1 MPMKTSSMKLRSNV
15 LAPST
20 DARIEFLQYE
30 QPPLESGVYT
40 VTVSQT
46 VKVDGQAR
54 PVPARTLT
62 FAVLGERFGPLAPE
76 LVAAVFPPDGSVGE
90 HSNVLPHISLR
101 RSTLPW
107 ERLPGQKDENLS
119 WLALLLFRDSDF
131 AGHKER
137 SALLKTQSLT
147 LGQLKSPPAG
157 AGRFPS
163 IDLEP
168 GQSPEDLVTVLDVR
182 RDLLE
187 AVLPKAAE
195 LALLAHA
202 RQRQTAGG
210 EPEGDAQ
217 STVLCNRLPEVGAD
231 STVHLVSLEG
241 RYKDGAFDF
250 QGAGAT
256 DFIRLVSLTSWSF
269 HSVDP
274 AQGFSALLQRL
285 DREPGSL
292 RVPATG
298 TSAAQAWLAQGH
310 VPVPHALREGD
321 KTVSFYRGP
330 LIPGAPPDAPTLP
343 ARSADELLRY
353 DPTTGLLDVSYAS
366 AWELGRLLTLA
377 NTRVALEVYN
387 WKRKL
392 AQEGNAQS
400 QRSVRGLPA
409 RRRRLAARALDA
421 GMPEAAQAWFDGLEV
436 LRGLPFNYLI
446 PDERLLP
453 AESLRFFQLDPV
465 WVECLKD
472 GAMSVGRVTDTDFRE
487 DLGLRSR
494 LATRS
499 AGGVRTGFVM
509 RSSVVSGWPDLL
521 VEAYNERVTDEAFLP
536 TDKQTL
542 APVRIEK
549 LSKDVLL
556 GLFEGELQ
564 TLDVHQKPEAMHF
577 GLDAQQG
584 GGSASYSKNLR
595 NLDSGAGDEDL
606 IIGAVPWRD
615 AERGLVDVVGLA
627 EAMRGKLSQKSFS
640 AAPFALQMIEG
651 VQKVRF
657 VAKG

>member
-1 MPMKTSSMKLRSNV
+1 MKTSNLDLRSN
-15 LAPST
+15 LRSPSL
-20 DARIEFLQYE
+20 DAKIEFLQYE
-30 QPPLESGVYT
+30 QPSLESGVYE

-46 VKVDGQAR
+46 VKVDGQSRAT
-54 PVPARTLT
+54 PSRTLT

-76 LVAAVFPPDGSVGE
+76 DIAAVFPPDSSVGE

-107 ERLPGQKDENLS
+107 ERLPGTQDENLS
-119 WLALLLFRDSDF
+119 WLALLLFRESDF
-131 AGHKER
+131 AEQADR
-137 SALLKTQSLT
+137 SALLKSQSVT
-147 LGQLKSPPAG
+147 LGQLRSPPAD

-163 IDLEP
+163 FELEP
-168 GQSPEDLVTVLDVR
+168 GQSTEDIVTVIDVR

-187 AVLPKAAE
+187 PLLPTSEE

-202 RQRQTAGG
+202 RQRKTAEG
-210 EPEGDAQ
+210 EPESDAQ

-250 QGAGAT
+250 QGAGAS

-274 AQGFSALLQRL
+274 AQGFSALLERL
-285 DREPGSL
+285 NREPGSL
-292 RVPATG
+292 HAPAPDTA
-298 TSAAQAWLAQGH
+298 TSEAQAWFDQGH
-310 VPVPHALREGD
+310 MPVPHTLREGD

-330 LIPGAPPDAPTLP
+330 LIPGAPPDAATLP

-353 DPTTGLLDVSYAS
+353 DPATGLLDVSYAS
-366 AWELGRLLTLA
+366 AWEMGRLLTLA
-377 NTRVALEVYN
+377 NTRVALELYN
-387 WKRKL
+387 WKRRS
-392 AQEGNAQS
+392 AQEQNTRS
-400 QRSVRGLPA
+400 QRTVKGLPA
-409 RRRRLAARALDA
+409 RRRLLEARALDE
-421 GMPEAAQAWFDGLEV
+421 GMPDAAAAWFNSLSV
-436 LRGLPFNYLI
+436 LSGLPFNYLI

-453 AESLRFFQLDPV
+453 TEALRFFWLDSV
-465 WVECLKD
+465 WVDCLLD
-472 GAMSVGRVTDTDFRE
+472 GALSVGRVTEADQTRDRA
-487 DLGLRSR
+487 LRSR

-499 AGGVRTGFVM
+499 GGRVVTGFVM

-521 VEAYNERVTDEAFLP
+521 VEAYSERVEDESFIP
-536 TDKQTL
+536 SQCQTL
-542 APVRIEK
+542 TPLRIEK
-549 LSKDVLL
+549 LSNDVLI
-556 GLFEGELQ
+556 GLFEGELK

-584 GGSASYSKNLR
+584 DSSTYSKNLR
-595 NLDSGAGDEDL
+595 NPDSGAGSEEL
-606 IIGAVPWRD
+606 IIEAVPWRD
-615 AERGLVDVVGLA
+615 EEKGLVDVAGLA
-627 EAMRGKLSQKSFS
+627 EAMRSLLGQQTFS

-657 VAKG
+657 VSRE

>member
-1 MPMKTSSMKLRSNV
+1 MKTSLVDLRSN
-15 LAPST
+15 LRAPST

-46 VKVDGQAR
+46 VKVEGQER
-54 PVPARTLT
+54 SVPARTLT
-62 FAVLGERFGPLAPE
+62 FAVQGERFGPLAPE
-76 LVAAVFPPDGSVGE
+76 DIAAVFPPDGSVGE

-107 ERLPGQKDENLS
+107 ERLPGTEDENLS

-131 AGHKER
+131 AGDPDR
-137 SALLKTQSLT
+137 SRKFKAQSVT
-147 LGQLKSPPAG
+147 LGQLSSSPG
-157 AGRFPS
+157 AGRFPTVQ
-163 IDLEP
+163 LEP
-168 GQSPEDLVTVLDVR
+168 GQSAEDMVTVIDVR
-182 RDLLE
+182 RDLLQSL
-187 AVLPKAAE
+187 LPTSAE

-202 RQRQTAGG
+202 RQRKTAGG

-217 STVLCNRLPEVGAD
+217 STVLCNRLPEPGAD
-231 STVHLVSLEG
+231 SIVHMVSLEG

-250 QGAGAT
+250 QGAGDS
-256 DFIRLVSLTSWSF
+256 DFIRLVSLTSWRF

-274 AQGFSALLQRL
+274 AQGFTALLKRL
-285 DREPGSL
+285 NREPGSL
-292 RVPATG
+292 RAPAAG

-330 LIPGAPPDAPTLP
+330 LIPGSPPDAPTLP

-377 NTRVALEVYN
+377 NTRVALELYN
-387 WKRKL
+387 WKRKV

-400 QRSVRGLPA
+400 QRAVRGLPA
-409 RRRRLAARALDA
+409 KRRRLAMRAMDA
-421 GMPEAAQAWFDGLEV
+421 GMPEAAAAWFQDLSV
-436 LRGLPFNYLI
+436 LRGLPFNYVI
-446 PDERLLP
+446 PDEKLLP
-453 AESLRFFQLDPV
+453 AESLRFFWLDPV
-465 WVECLKD
+465 WVECLQD
-472 GAMSVGRVTDTDFRE
+472 GALSVGRVTETDFLG
-487 DLGLRSR
+487 DQGLRSR
-494 LATRS
+494 VATRS
-499 AGGVRTGFVM
+499 GGRVVTGFVM

-521 VEAYNERVTDEAFLP
+521 VEAYNERVENADFLP
-536 TDKQTL
+536 TDQQTL
-542 APVRIEK
+542 TPVRIEK
-549 LSKDVLL
+549 LSKDVLI
-556 GLFEGELQ
+556 GLFEGELK

-577 GLDAQQG
+577 GLDVQE
-584 GGSASYSKNLR
+584 GSDSANYSKNLR
-595 NLDSGAGDEDL
+595 DLDSGAGSEEL
-606 IIGAVPWRD
+606 IIDAVPWREAD
-615 AERGLVDVVGLA
+615 KGLVDVVGLA
-627 EAMRGKLSQKSFS
+627 EAMRGKLGQQSFT

-657 VAKG
+657 VSKG

>member
-1 MPMKTSSMKLRSNV
+1 MKTSSLDLRSN
-15 LAPST
+15 LRSPSR
-20 DARIEFLQYE
+20 DAKIEFLQYE
-30 QPPLESGVYT
+30 QPPLESGVYD

-46 VKVDGQAR
+46 VKVDGQSRA
-54 PVPARTLT
+54 VPPRTLT

-76 LVAAVFPPDGSVGE
+76 DIAAVFPPDGSVGE

-107 ERLPGQKDENLS
+107 ERLPGSSDENLS

-131 AGHKER
+131 AGQPER
-137 SALLKTQSLT
+137 SKLLKVQSVT
-147 LGQLKSPPAG
+147 LGQLESPPAG

-163 IDLEP
+163 FDLDP
-168 GQSPEDLVTVLDVR
+168 GQSTEDLVTVIDVR
-182 RDLLE
+182 KDLL
-187 AVLPKAAE
+187 APLLPTAAE

-202 RQRQTAGG
+202 RQRKTAGG

-250 QGAGAT
+250 QGAGST

-274 AQGFSALLQRL
+274 AQGFSALLKRL
-285 DREPGSL
+285 NREPSSL
-292 RVPATG
+292 RAPAPDTAS
-298 TSAAQAWLAQGH
+298 SAAQAWLAQGH

-330 LIPGAPPDAPTLP
+330 LIPGAPPDAPKLP

-366 AWELGRLLTLA
+366 AWEMGRLLTLA
-377 NTRVALEVYN
+377 NTRVALELYN
-387 WKRKL
+387 WKRKI
-392 AQEGNAQS
+392 AQEDNAQA
-400 QRSVRGLPA
+400 QRSVKGLPT
-409 RRRRLAARALDA
+409 RRRRLAARTLDE
-421 GMPEAAQAWFDGLEV
+421 GMPEATTAWFNGLSV
-436 LRGLPFNYLI
+436 LSGLPFNYVI

-453 AESLRFFQLDPV
+453 TESLRFFWLDPV

-472 GAMSVGRVTDTDFRE
+472 GALSVGRVTEADFVR
-487 DLGLRSR
+487 DQGLRSR
-494 LATRS
+494 MAALS
-499 AGGVRTGFVM
+499 GGRVVTGFVM

-521 VEAYNERVTDEAFLP
+521 VEAYSERVQDEDFLP

-542 APVRIEK
+542 TPLRIEN
-549 LSKDVLL
+549 LSKDVLI
-556 GLFEGELQ
+556 GLFEGELK
-564 TLDVHQKPEAMHF
+564 TLDVHQKPEGMHF
-577 GLDAQQG
+577 GLDAQQDG
-584 GGSASYSKNLR
+584 DSSTYSKNLR
-595 NLDSGAGDEDL
+595 DLESGAGSEEL
-606 IIGAVPWRD
+606 IIDAVPWRD
-615 AERGLVDVVGLA
+615 GEKGLVDVVGLA
-627 EAMRGKLSQKSFS
+627 EAMRGKLGQTAFS

-657 VAKG
+657 VSKG

>member
-1 MPMKTSSMKLRSNV
+1 MKTSLVDLRSN
-15 LAPST
+15 LRSPSL
-20 DARIEFLQYE
+20 DAKIEFLQYE
-30 QPPLESGVYT
+30 QPPLESGVYD

-46 VKVDGQAR
+46 VKVDGQSR
-54 PVPARTLT
+54 SIPSRTLT

-76 LVAAVFPPDGSVGE
+76 DIAAVFPPDGSVGE

-107 ERLPGQKDENLS
+107 ERLPGSKDENLS

-131 AGHKER
+131 TGQKER
-137 SALLKTQSLT
+137 SALLKTQSVT

-157 AGRFPS
+157 AGRFPAFE
-163 IDLEP
+163 LEP
-168 GQSPEDLVTVLDVR
+168 GQSPEDLVTVIDVR

-187 AVLPKAAE
+187 PLLPKSEE

-202 RQRQTAGG
+202 RQRKTAGG

-217 STVLCNRLPEVGAD
+217 STVLCNRLPQVGAD

-250 QGAGAT
+250 QGAGAS
-256 DFIRLVSLTSWSF
+256 DFIRLVSLTRWSF

-274 AQGFSALLQRL
+274 AQGFTALLRRL
-285 DREPGSL
+285 DREPSSL
-292 RVPATG
+292 RAPAPT
-298 TSAAQAWLAQGH
+298 TASSAAQAWLAQGH
-310 VPVPHALREGD
+310 VPVPHSLREGD

-353 DPTTGLLDVSYAS
+353 DPTPGLLDVSYAS

-377 NTRVALEVYN
+377 NTRVAMELYN
-387 WKRKL
+387 WKRQV
-392 AQEGNAQS
+392 AQESNAQA
-400 QRSVRGLPA
+400 QRAVRGLPT

-421 GMPEAAQAWFDGLEV
+421 GMPEATAAWFENLSV
-436 LRGLPFNYLI
+436 LRGLPFNYVI

-453 AESLRFFQLDPV
+453 PESLRFFWVDSV
-465 WVECLKD
+465 WVECLQD
-472 GAMSVGRVTDTDFRE
+472 GALSVGRVTETDFKGDR
-487 DLGLRSR
+487 GLRSR

-499 AGGVRTGFVM
+499 GNRVVTGFVM

-521 VEAYNERVTDEAFLP
+521 VEAYPERVEADGFLP
-536 TDKQTL
+536 TDQQTL
-542 APVRIEK
+542 TPLRIEK
-549 LSKDVLL
+549 LSKDVLI
-556 GLFEGELQ
+556 GLFEGELK

-584 GGSASYSKNLR
+584 GDSATYSKNLR
-595 NLDSGAGDEDL
+595 DLDSGAGSEEL
-606 IIGAVPWRD
+606 IIDSVPWRD
-615 AERGLVDVVGLA
+615 GERGLVDVVGLA
-627 EAMRGKLSQKSFS
+627 EAMRGKLNQKSFT

-657 VAKG
+657 VSKK

>member
-1 MPMKTSSMKLRSNV
+1 MKTSKSDLRSN
-15 LAPST
+15 LRSPSL
-20 DARIEFLQYE
+20 DAKIEFLQYE
-30 QPPLESGVYT
+30 QPPLESGVYD

-46 VKVDGQAR
+46 VKVDGQSR
-54 PVPARTLT
+54 SVPSRTLT

-76 LVAAVFPPDGSVGE
+76 DIAAVFPPDGSVGE

-107 ERLPGQKDENLS
+107 ERLPGTQDENLS

-131 AGHKER
+131 AGQTDRAK
-137 SALLKTQSLT
+137 LLKSQSVS

-157 AGRFPS
+157 AGRFPTFE
-163 IDLEP
+163 LEP
-168 GQSPEDLVTVLDVR
+168 GQSTADLVTVIDVR

-187 AVLPKAAE
+187 PLLPSAAE

-202 RQRQTAGG
+202 RQRKTAGG
-210 EPEGDAQ
+210 QPEGDAQ

-250 QGAGAT
+250 QGAGAS
-256 DFIRLVSLTSWSF
+256 DFIRLVSLTSWTF

-274 AQGFSALLQRL
+274 AQGFSALLKRL
-285 DREPGSL
+285 NREPSSP
-292 RVPATG
+292 RIPPPATA

-310 VPVPHALREGD
+310 LPVPHALREGD

-330 LIPGAPPDAPTLP
+330 LIPGAPPDASTLP
-343 ARSADELLRY
+343 ARSADALLRY
-353 DPTTGLLDVSYAS
+353 DPATGLLDVSYAS

-377 NTRVALEVYN
+377 NTRVALELYN
-387 WKRKL
+387 WKRQI
-392 AQEGNAQS
+392 AQEENTQS
-400 QRSVRGLPA
+400 QRSVKGLPT
-409 RRRRLAARALDA
+409 RRRRLAARTLDA
-421 GMPEAAQAWFDGLEV
+421 GMPEAVAAWFNGLSV
-436 LRGLPFNYLI
+436 LSALPFNYLI

-453 AESLRFFQLDPV
+453 AESLRFFWLDPV
-465 WVECLKD
+465 WVECLQD
-472 GAMSVGRVTDTDFRE
+472 GALSVGRVTEADFVR
-487 DLGLRSR
+487 DQSLRSR

-499 AGGVRTGFVM
+499 GGRVVTGFVM

-521 VEAYNERVTDEAFLP
+521 VEAYSERIEDPAFIPSDKKTLP
-536 TDKQTL
+536 PL
-542 APVRIEK
+542 RIEK
-549 LSKDVLL
+549 LSKDVLI
-556 GLFEGELQ
+556 GLFEGELK

-584 GGSASYSKNLR
+584 DSATYSKNLR
-595 NLDSGAGDEDL
+595 NLDSGAGDEEL
-606 IIGAVPWRD
+606 IIDAVPWRD
-615 AERGLVDVVGLA
+615 GEKGLVDVVGLA
-627 EAMRGKLSQKSFS
+627 EAMRGMLSQKSFT

-657 VAKG
+657 VSKG